1 MDEQELWTP
10 ADDETLRRALD
21 GLRWESDAL
30 PLADVRFVKARGNSR
45 RRRALVVGA
54 AAAAAA
60 VAIVG
65 VLGFKALGRDQAL
78 SLSPAAPHTTVAHL
92 PVPLPAATD
101 PDICGS
107 WSSLDSPSMQHLVA
121 VHGEFRGCVKIASG
135 WMVVTAR
142 SSVPGEIGIMDCRS
156 NPACL
161 DGRQNRD
168 VSQFAWQSAPSGT
181 SLSVLGQN
189 GSVFTLFDGRRQ
201 ITFNSDTK
209 KFGPGSNTADA
220 AAARCQ
226 NGQLAV
232 TVLGNGAAAG
242 SVGQVIGFINVSK
255 VACTLTGYPGV
266 AGLDAQ
272 GRQVAQAQRQ
282 LMGMLGGLANGATA
296 PPAVTLAPGQGAS
309 AMVEGTDNPV
319 GTATSCT
326 SYPSL
331 LVTPPNLT
339 QSTKVTFS
347 LSGSTIAGFPGCS
360 GLRVDPLVPGHAG
373 RLN

>member
-10 ADDETLRRALD
+10 ADDETIRHALE
-21 GLRWESDAL
+21 GISWESDAL

-45 RRRALVVGA
+45 RRRALAVGA

-65 VLGFKALGRDQAL
+65 VLGFNALGHNQAL
-78 SLSPAAPHTTVAHL
+78 DLSPAAPSTTVAHL
-92 PVPLPAATD
+92 PAATD
-101 PDICGS
+101 PNICGP
-107 WSSLDSPSMQHLVA
+107 WSSLDSPPMQDLVA
-121 VHGEFRGCVKIASG
+121 VHGEFRGCLKIASG

-142 SSVPGEIGIMDCRS
+142 SSMPGEIGIMDCRS

-168 VSQFAWQSAPSGT
+168 FSQFVWQSAPSGT

-189 GSVFTLFDGRRQ
+189 GSAFTLFDGRGQ

-242 SVGQVIGFINVSK
+242 SVGQVIGFVNVGK

-266 AGLDAQ
+266 AGLDAK
-272 GRQVAQAQRQ
+272 GRQVTQAQRQ
-282 LMGMLGGLANGATA
+282 LMGMLGGLANDATT
-296 PPAVTLAPGQGAS
+296 PPAVTLAPGQSAS
-309 AMVEGTDNPV
+309 AMVGGSDNPV

-326 SYPSL
+326 YYPSL

-339 QSTKVTFS
+339 QPTKVTIA
-347 LSGSTIAGFPGCS
+347 LSGSTSAGFPGCS
-360 GLRVDPLVPGHAG
+360 GIRVDPVVPGRAG

>member
-1 MDEQELWTP
+1 MDEQEPWTP
-10 ADDETLRRALD
+10 ADDETIRHALD
-21 GLRWESDAL
+21 SIRWESDAL

-60 VAIVG
+60 VAIVV
-65 VLGFKALGRDQAL
+65 VLGFNGLGRNQAL
-78 SLSPAAPHTTVAHL
+78 DLSPAAPTTTATDS
-92 PVPLPAATD
+92 PAATD
-101 PDICGS
+101 PNICGP
-107 WSSLDSPSMQHLVA
+107 WSSLDSPPMQQLVA
-121 VHGEFRGCVKIASG
+121 VHGEFRGCLKIASG

-142 SSVPGEIGIMDCRS
+142 SSMPGEIGIMDCGS

-168 VSQFAWQSAPSGT
+168 VSQFVWQSAPSGT
-181 SLSVLGQN
+181 SLSILGQN
-189 GSVFTLFDGRRQ
+189 GSVFTLFDGRGQ
-201 ITFNSDTK
+201 ITFNSETK
-209 KFGPGSNTADA
+209 KFGPGSTTADA
-220 AAARCQ
+220 APRCLP
-226 NGQLAV
+226 GQLAV

-272 GRQVAQAQRQ
+272 GRQVTQAQRQ
-282 LMGMLGGLANGATA
+282 LMGMVGGLANGATK
-296 PPAVTLAPGQGAS
+296 PPTVTLAPGQSAS
-309 AMVEGTDNPV
+309 AMVEGSDNPV

-326 SYPSL
+326 YYPSL

-339 QSTKVTFS
+339 QPTKVTIA

-360 GLRVDPLVPGHAG
+360 GIRVDPVVPGHTG

>member
-10 ADDETLRRALD
+10 ADDETIRHALD
-21 GLRWESDAL
+21 SLSWESDAL
-30 PLADVRFVKARGNSR
+30 PLADVRFVKARGSSR

-65 VLGFKALGRDQAL
+65 VLGFNALGRNEAL
-78 SLSPAAPHTTVAHL
+78 DLSPAAPSTTATHS
-92 PVPLPAATD
+92 PVPLPAVTD
-101 PDICGS
+101 PDICGP
-107 WSSLDSPSMQHLVA
+107 WSSLASQPMQDLVA
-121 VHGEFRGCVKIASG
+121 VHGDIKQCTKIASG
-135 WMVVTAR
+135 WLFVTQH
-142 SSVPGEIGIMDCRS
+142 SSGPGEVGTMDCHS
-156 NPACL
+156 SPACM
-161 DGRQNRD
+161 DGRQDRD
-168 VSQFAWQSAPSGT
+168 LSRYVWQKAPPRGT
-181 SLSVLGQN
+181 SLSVLGQD
-189 GSVFTLFDGRRQ
+189 GAVLTLFDGPGQ
-201 ITFNSDTK
+201 ITFNTDTK
-209 KFGPGSNTADA
+209 KFGPGSNDV

-272 GRQVAQAQRQ
+272 GRQVTQAQRQ
-282 LMGMLGGLANGATA
+282 LMGMVGGLANGATT
-296 PPAVTLAPGQGAS
+296 PPAVTLAPRQSAS
-309 AMVEGTDNPV
+309 AMVEGSDNPV

-326 SYPSL
+326 YYPSL

-339 QSTKVTFS
+339 QSTKVTIA

-360 GLRVDPLVPGHAG
+360 SLGVDPVVPGRTG

>member
-21 GLRWESDAL
+21 GLRWETDAL
-30 PLADVRFVKARGNSR
+30 PLADVRLVKARGNSR

-60 VAIVG
+60 VAVVG
-65 VLGFKALGRDQAL
+65 VLGFNVLGHDQAL
-78 SLSPAAPHTTVAHL
+78 DQRPAAPSTTVAHL
-92 PVPLPAATD
+92 PAATD
-101 PDICGS
+101 PNICGP
-107 WSSLDSPSMQHLVA
+107 WSSLDSPPMQHLVA
-121 VHGEFRGCVKIASG
+121 VHGEFRGCLKIASG
-135 WMVVTAR
+135 WMVVTTR
-142 SSVPGEIGIMDCRS
+142 SSMPGEIGIMDCRS

-181 SLSVLGQN
+181 SLSVLGEN
-189 GSVFTLFDGRRQ
+189 GSVFTLFDGRAQ

-209 KFGPGSNTADA
+209 KFGPGPTTAD

-296 PPAVTLAPGQGAS
+296 PPAVTLAPGQSAS

-326 SYPSL
+326 YFPSL

-339 QSTKVTFS
+339 QPTKVTIA

-360 GLRVDPLVPGHAG
+360 GLRVDPVVIGHAG

>member
-10 ADDETLRRALD
+10 ADDETIRHALD
-21 GLRWESDAL
+21 SIRWESDAL

-60 VAIVG
+60 VAVVV
-65 VLGFKALGRDQAL
+65 VLGFNALGRNQAL
-78 SLSPAAPHTTVAHL
+78 GLSPAAPTTTATHS

-101 PDICGS
+101 PNICGP
-107 WSSLDSPSMQHLVA
+107 WSSLDSPPMQHLVA
-121 VHGEFRGCVKIASG
+121 VHGEFRGCLKIASG

-142 SSVPGEIGIMDCRS
+142 SSMPGEIGIMDCGS

-168 VSQFAWQSAPSGT
+168 VSQFAWQSAPNGT
-181 SLSVLGQN
+181 SLSILGQN
-189 GSVFTLFDGRRQ
+189 GSVFTLFDGRGQ

-209 KFGPGSNTADA
+209 EFGPGSND

-272 GRQVAQAQRQ
+272 GRQVTQAQRQ
-282 LMGMLGGLANGATA
+282 LMGMVGGLANGATK
-296 PPAVTLAPGQGAS
+296 PPTVTLAPGQSAS
-309 AMVEGTDNPV
+309 AMVEGTDNPA

-326 SYPSL
+326 SYPTL

-339 QSTKVTFS
+339 QSTKVTIA

-360 GLRVDPLVPGHAG
+360 GIRVDPVVPGHTG